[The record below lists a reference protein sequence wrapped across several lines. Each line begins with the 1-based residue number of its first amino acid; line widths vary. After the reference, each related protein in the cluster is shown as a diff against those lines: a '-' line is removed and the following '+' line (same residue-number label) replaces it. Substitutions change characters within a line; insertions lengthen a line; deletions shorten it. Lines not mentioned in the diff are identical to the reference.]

1 MKLFFPEDK
10 MPILE
15 NIKPVTPITQLD
27 EIDAIS
33 NSIDA
38 NMEKEI
44 SIPKDVMN
52 SFSIKD
58 SLNPDIWTGGKL
70 EPRVRL
76 KLLKIAKDFLKDL
89 DLPKKIIVRDVYF
102 TGSLANFNWSKF
114 SDIDL
119 HIVLD
124 YNQFETSPEFV
135 ENYFHA
141 QKSIWNQEHDITV
154 FDYPVELY
162 VQDKNHKMS
171 ATAIFSVLRNRWI
184 LKPTHQKF
192 QIDKD
197 IIKRKANDIIYNLK
211 DIKQDYKDKRYQSV
225 IDKVTKLK
233 HKIKLMRLAGL
244 EKGGEFSKENL
255 VFKVLRRTPFMDVLD
270 SFRAKSYD
278 TLMSVSESLNEDIT
292 ENAGSV
298 LLIKGTKLED
308 GTHRLYMTTIRKIMN
323 LDRTKVSGDKGIPA
337 SMVVISNDIKRID
350 REHGKLM
357 VKDVYWKSDA
367 SKLQALGLSNF
378 NVVLNDEKTP
388 LWRDTIKYKNPT
400 QVVNTISS
408 INTLPD
414 IRWVG

>member
-1 MKLFFPEDK
+1 
-10 MPILE
+10 
-15 NIKPVTPITQLD
+15 
-27 EIDAIS
+27 
-33 NSIDA
+33 
-38 NMEKEI
+38 
-44 SIPKDVMN
+44 
-52 SFSIKD
+52 
-58 SLNPDIWTGGKL
+58 
-70 EPRVRL
+70 
-76 KLLKIAKDFLKDL
+76 
-89 DLPKKIIVRDVYF
+89 
-102 TGSLANFNWSKF
+102 
-114 SDIDL
+114 
-119 HIVLD
+119 
-124 YNQFETSPEFV
+124 
-135 ENYFHA
+135 
-141 QKSIWNQEHDITV
+141 
-154 FDYPVELY
+154 
-162 VQDKNHKMS
+162 
-171 ATAIFSVLRNRWI
+171 
-184 LKPTHQKF
+184 
-192 QIDKD
+192 
-197 IIKRKANDIIYNLK
+197 
-211 DIKQDYKDKRYQSV
+211 
-225 IDKVTKLK
+225 
-233 HKIKLMRLAGL
+233 
-244 EKGGEFSKENL
+244 
-255 VFKVLRRTPFMDVLD
+255 MDVLD

>member
-15 NIKPVTPITQLD
+15 NTSPVTPIALD

-33 NSIDA
+33 NAIEAS
-38 NMEKEI
+38 MEKEV

-58 SLNPDIWTGGKL
+58 TLNTDIWTGGKL

-76 KLLKIAKDFLKDL
+76 KLLRIAKDFLKDL

-124 YNQFETSPEFV
+124 YNQFGTDPLLV
-135 ENYFHA
+135 TNYFIA
-141 QKSIWNQEHDITV
+141 QKSIWNQEHEITV

-162 VQDKNHKMS
+162 VQDKNHKMV

-184 LKPTHQKF
+184 LKPTQQKF

-197 IIKRKANDIIYNLK
+197 TVKSKADDIIYHLK
-211 DIKQDYKDKRYQSV
+211 DIRQDYRDKRYQSV
-225 IDKVTKLK
+225 VDKVTKLK
-233 HKIKLMRLAGL
+233 RKIKLMRLAGL

-270 SFRAKSYD
+270 SFKAKAYD
-278 TLMSVSESLNEDIT
+278 NLMSISESLNEDVS
-292 ENAGSV
+292 NVGGV
-298 LLIKGTKLED
+298 LLIKGIKLED
-308 GTHRLYMTTIRKIMN
+308 GTHRLYLTTVKKIMN

-337 SMVVISNDIKRID
+337 SMCVISNDVYRLAK
-350 REHGKLM
+350 EHGKL
-357 VKDVYWKSDA
+357 VPHGVAWKSDA
-367 SKLQALGLSNF
+367 SRLQALGLSN
-378 NVVLNDEKTP
+378 NSVVLNDEKTP
-388 LWRDTIKYKNPT
+388 LWRDTINIKNPT
-400 QVVNTISS
+400 QVVNTVSS
-408 INTLPD
+408 ILTLPD